1 MEKLVEIF
9 PNQLRLS
16 PSKNSTFVE
25 SKIKIKNLSD
35 SYIIYKIFS
44 NNKGIYTVK
53 PSKSFIL
60 PKETKD
66 IHIKRF
72 CKSEYS
78 SNAGKEA
85 FILIIYTINK
95 IINNNDEAKEAFDSK
110 LYNHA
115 SKQEAVIPVIFNDN
129 NNDDT
134 VQENKY
140 NENDLNEIGDNV
152 QKEIKI
158 YTNLIDNLKNEY
170 KKINDNIINLEKLFD
185 MIKTQIQLMNEKYK
199 ALKISKNN
207 YKNNFNE
214 IRKNLILISVILL
227 GLIIG
232 ANLACK
238 YNDFFFHKK
247 RIIKQIIINQSE
259 NFIEKRINE
268 INNINTN
275 KSMFV
280 DRDFLTG
287 KFFLALYFFLLIFV
301 I

>member
-44 NNKGIYTVK
+44 NNQLIYTVK
-53 PSKSFIL
+53 PSKSFIP

-66 IHIKRF
+66 IQ
-72 CKSEYS
+72 
-78 SNAGKEA
+78 
-85 FILIIYTINK
+85 NK

-134 VQENKY
+134 AQENKY

-152 QKEIKI
+152 QKEINL

-170 KKINDNIINLEKLFD
+170 NKINDNIINLEKLFD
-185 MIKTQIQLMNEKYK
+185 MIKTQKQLKNEKDK
-199 ALKISKNN
+199 AIKISKND
-207 YKNNFNE
+207 YKNNFNK
-214 IRKNLILISVILL
+214 IQNNLILISVILL
-227 GLIIG
+227 GLIFG
-232 ANLACK
+232 ANIACK

-259 NFIEKRINE
+259 NFIEKKIIE
-268 INNINTN
+268 INNIKEN
-275 KSMFV
+275 KSIFI
-280 DRDFLTG
+280 DKDFLTG
-287 KFFLALYFFLLIFV
+287 KFFIGLYLFLLGFV

>member
-44 NNKGIYTVK
+44 NNQGIYTVK
-53 PSKSFIL
+53 PSKSFIP

-72 CKSEYS
+72 CKEEYS
-78 SNAGKEA
+78 LNAGKEV
-85 FILIIYTINK
+85 FLLIFYTINK

-140 NENDLNEIGDNV
+140 NEKDLNEIGDNV

-214 IRKNLILISVILL
+214 IRNNLILISVILL
-227 GLIIG
+227 GLIFG

-238 YNDFFFHKK
+238 YNGFFFHKK

-259 NFIEKRINE
+259 NFIEKKINE
-268 INNINTN
+268 INGIKAN
-275 KSMFV
+275 KFIFV
-280 DRDFLTG
+280 DRDFLNG
-287 KFFLALYFFLLIFV
+287 KFFLALYLFLLIFV